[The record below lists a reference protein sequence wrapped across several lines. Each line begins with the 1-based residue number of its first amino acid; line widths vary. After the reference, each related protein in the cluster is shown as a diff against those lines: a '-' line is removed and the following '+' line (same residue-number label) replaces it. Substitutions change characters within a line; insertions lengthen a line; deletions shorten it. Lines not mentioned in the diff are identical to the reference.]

1 MFIWA
6 LRCVHKDAET
16 CMWGN
21 RNCIT
26 MPVPYLMLLSRDFPQ
41 TVLSG
46 GGTPEWVLFATLEGR
61 AEVWESEPDWRLH
74 PGSRLARRC
83 GTLQQLLTPH
93 PCKANLVFVTKCFC
107 NCPSG
112 PVHISVCLFVFSF
125 VTKVTN
131 ELMDSSGKGRRHTCL
146 GSVPP
151 SAFLL
156 LPWSP
161 SAHFMVHKAKLIVKS
176 SLDKNASNL
185 RVTVITVGCQGGMWL
200 KYTWNVL
207 LNAYIKT

>member
-112 PVHISVCLFVFSF
+112 PVHISVCLF
-125 VTKVTN
+125 
-131 ELMDSSGKGRRHTCL
+131 
-146 GSVPP
+146 
-151 SAFLL
+151 FLL
-156 LPWSP
+156 SLRSLMNLWTLVEKEEDTPASGLSHPQLFCCYHSLHLLTLWST
-161 SAHFMVHKAKLIVKS
+161 KQN
-176 SLDKNASNL
+176 SL
-185 RVTVITVGCQGGMWL
+185 
-200 KYTWNVL
+200 
-207 LNAYIKT
+207 